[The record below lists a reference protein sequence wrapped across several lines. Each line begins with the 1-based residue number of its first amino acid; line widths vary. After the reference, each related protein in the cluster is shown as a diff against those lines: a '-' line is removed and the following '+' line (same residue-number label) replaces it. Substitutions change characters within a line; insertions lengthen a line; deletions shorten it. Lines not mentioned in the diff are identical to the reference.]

1 MGHSILMLKE
11 AGTRLPAEGVLAQF
25 AKIHAIRSLAD
36 LKNLGKGSAEI
47 VLVDAA
53 MPNLRSSDIVRRL
66 TEAVPHNSVILLLDA
81 TQSPA
86 QVLRQ
91 LASLRGLRPPSP
103 PKRGVA
109 SMARLLGVSQE
120 SFARILNVSSRTAH
134 RWLKGA
140 RPRPRAELNRLESIV
155 SRLEE
160 TLPGTEA
167 IRSYLNH
174 PNPNLAG
181 ERPVD
186 LLARRDFDR
195 VESDLR
201 AIQEGVYL

>member
-1 MGHSILMLKE
+1 
-11 AGTRLPAEGVLAQF
+11 
-25 AKIHAIRSLAD
+25 
-36 LKNLGKGSAEI
+36 
-47 VLVDAA
+47 
-53 MPNLRSSDIVRRL
+53 
-66 TEAVPHNSVILLLDA
+66 
-81 TQSPA
+81 
-86 QVLRQ
+86 
-91 LASLRGLRPPSP
+91 
-103 PKRGVA
+103 
-109 SMARLLGVSQE
+109 MARLLGVSQE

-160 TLPGTEA
+160 TLPGPEA

-186 LLARRDFDR
+186 LLVRRDFDR